1 MTVDLRDSVDKWKS
15 HFQAMAH
22 GKIPVESVY
31 VLNQK
36 GKGLGTNPKG
46 WALYKIQS
54 GGQSISNPMNSPA
67 NKGYAMAVGQ
77 IKNTEKRTKSR
88 SKSRSKRSTKGVKY
102 RKQETIKGKSERLL
116 NMLEVRPLPKES
128 QGKLQIIKEFL
139 RREKQLEEE
148 LKTFLNNGCNN
159 NAYWRCGS
167 F

>member
-15 HFQAMAH
+15 HFQAMAC

-36 GKGLGTNPKG
+36 GKGFGTNPKG
-46 WALYKIQS
+46 QALYKIQS

-88 SKSRSKRSTKGVKY
+88 SKRSTKGVKH
-102 RKQETIKGKSERLL
+102 RKIKDIKRRNNKGKIRKVTKC
-116 NMLEVRPLPKES
+116 VRSKTSSKRKPRKTTNHKGVS
-128 QGKLQIIKEFL
+128 KKRKTI
-139 RREKQLEEE
+139 RRRVRDIFK
-148 LKTFLNNGCNN
+148 
-159 NAYWRCGS
+159 
-167 F
+167 

>member
-46 WALYKIQS
+46 QALYKIQS

-67 NKGYAMAVGQ
+67 NKGYAMAVGW

-88 SKSRSKRSTKGVKY
+88 SKSRSKRSTKGVKH
-102 RKQETIKGKSERLL
+102 RKIKGIKRR
-116 NMLEVRPLPKES
+116 NNKGKIRKVTKCVRSKTSSKRKPRKTTNHKGVS
-128 QGKLQIIKEFL
+128 KKRKTI
-139 RREKQLEEE
+139 RRRVKDI
-148 LKTFLNNGCNN
+148 F
-159 NAYWRCGS
+159 
-167 F
+167 

>member
-54 GGQSISNPMNSPA
+54 GVNLSLTLWTLQL
-67 NKGYAMAVGQ
+67 
-77 IKNTEKRTKSR
+77 IKVMQWLLVELKILKKELNLGVKDLLKESNTEK
-88 SKSRSKRSTKGVKY
+88 SKV
-102 RKQETIKGKSERLL
+102 
-116 NMLEVRPLPKES
+116 
-128 QGKLQIIKEFL
+128 
-139 RREKQLEEE
+139 
-148 LKTFLNNGCNN
+148 
-159 NAYWRCGS
+159 
-167 F
+167 